1 MRQRRLRDMQLLGRS
16 REVPVAGDGFDVS
29 QLPEFDRSIVIRDR
43 SVDNNVLQR
52 SSSTGTIGD
61 MDQVAIRRELRPGDF
76 GAIIE
81 HHGRTYA
88 REYGVDSSFEAHVA
102 AAVARAALRGFPRET
117 EAIWIVERNGKHAG
131 SLAITDEGDG
141 VACVRFFVLDAE
153 LRGQGLGRRLLEEL
167 MDTARANGFERAVL
181 ETFSDL
187 TAAAHL
193 YGEHG
198 FRVTSAETGPRW
210 GRAEITY
217 QRYEAELVPQ
227 QRGREL
233 SGIEGS

>member
-1 MRQRRLRDMQLLGRS
+1 MRGVTPYS
-16 REVPVAGDGFDVS
+16 
-29 QLPEFDRSIVIRDR
+29 
-43 SVDNNVLQR
+43 
-52 SSSTGTIGD
+52 
-61 MDQVAIRRELRPGDF
+61 IRRELRPGDL

-117 EAIWIVERNGKHAG
+117 EAIWIVERDGRHAG
-131 SLAITDEGDG
+131 SLAMTDEGDG
-141 VACVRFFVLDAE
+141 VICIRFFVLDSE
-153 LRGQGLGRRLLEEL
+153 LRGHGLGRRLLEEL
-167 MDTARANGFERAVL
+167 LDTARAQGFERAVL

-187 TAAAHL
+187 AAAARL
-193 YGEHG
+193 YRDHG
-198 FRVTSAETGPRW
+198 FRVTNAETGARW

-217 QRYEAELVPQ
+217 QRYEAALTAQ
-227 QRGREL
+227 QSSREL